1 MDGCDGHGSGV
12 GSGYAVIPSC
22 ISSFMSTIVSR
33 PTYQIPWKG
42 QLVLA
47 CGKCQKKL
55 KRSDGVAK
63 LSKALKKRARRD
75 EDGPKL
81 RVIEVSCLKMCPKG
95 GVTVCTQAQL
105 GRNECSIVRNR
116 ADVDSLYQECKAQHS
131 MTLSARPAKEV
142 SL

>member
-1 MDGCDGHGSGV
+1 
-12 GSGYAVIPSC
+12 
-22 ISSFMSTIVSR
+22 MSTIVNR
-33 PTYQIPWKG
+33 PTVSTLQAYPIPWKG
-42 QLVLA
+42 QVLLA

-55 KRSDGVAK
+55 KRSDGAAK

-75 EDGPKL
+75 EDGLKL

-116 ADVDSLYQECKAQHS
+116 ADVDSLYQQCKAQHS
-131 MTLSARPAKEV
+131 MTLSARPANEV

>member
-1 MDGCDGHGSGV
+1 MDGCDCRGSGV
-12 GSGYAVIPSC
+12 GFGHAVIPCC
-22 ISSFMSTIVSR
+22 ISSFMSTIVNR
-33 PTYQIPWKG
+33 PTYRIPWKG

-47 CGKCQKKL
+47 CRKCQKKL

-105 GRNECSIVRNR
+105 GRNECSIVRSR
-116 ADVDSLYQECKAQHS
+116 ADVDSLYQECRAQHS